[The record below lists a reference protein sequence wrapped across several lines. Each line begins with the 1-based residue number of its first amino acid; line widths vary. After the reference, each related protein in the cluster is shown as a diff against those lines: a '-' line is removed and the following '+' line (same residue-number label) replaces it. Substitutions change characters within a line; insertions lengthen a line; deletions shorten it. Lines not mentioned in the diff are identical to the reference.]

1 MAENFITLEDIGLE
15 FHVFST
21 KTRSIKESVL
31 NYVLRRKYGKPAH
44 HVAALSGIN
53 LHISH
58 GQRLGIVGD
67 NGSGKSSLLK
77 IITRIYPP
85 TSGRVRCHGFLV
97 PLLEV
102 GIGFNTELSGLENIF
117 LTGAI
122 MGFSHRKMAKRVDQ
136 IFDFAEL
143 REFADTP
150 IKYYS
155 SGMAQRL
162 AFSIATE
169 IDPEILLL
177 DEIFSAGDIHWMEK
191 AQRRMRDLIDRTSIL
206 VLVSHSMELIQTYC
220 DRAIWLEAGKLVMEG
235 TPDQI
240 VKAYSS
246 AAAAGSAT
254 PVNNEQQATSP
265 VVPR

>member
-1 MAENFITLEDIGLE
+1 MAENFITLEDISLV
-15 FHVFST
+15 FRVFST
-21 KTRSIKESVL
+21 RTRSIKESVVNFL
-31 NYVLRRKYGKPAH
+31 LRRNYAKPTST
-44 HVAALSGIN
+44 VNALRGIN
-53 LHISH
+53 LHIPH

-77 IITRIYPP
+77 IISRIYPP
-85 TSGRVRCHGFLV
+85 TSGHIRCQGFLV

-122 MGFSHRKMAKRVDQ
+122 MGFSRRQMAKRVDQ

-143 REFADTP
+143 SEFADTP

-191 AQRRMRDLIDRTSIL
+191 AQRRMRALIDRTSIL
-206 VLVSHSMELIQTYC
+206 VLVSHQMDLIQRYC
-220 DRAIWLEAGKLVMEG
+220 DRAVWLRAGRIARDGEPAEVVEA
-235 TPDQI
+235 
-240 VKAYSS
+240 YR
-246 AAAAGSAT
+246 GSLSNIAKC
-254 PVNNEQQATSP
+254 ND
-265 VVPR
+265 

>member
-31 NYVLRRKYGKPAH
+31 NYVLRREYAKPTH

-85 TSGRVRCHGFLV
+85 TSGRVSCRGFLV

-122 MGFSHRKMAKRVDQ
+122 MGFSRRQMAKRVDQ

-191 AQRRMRDLIDRTSIL
+191 AQRRMRALIDRTSIL
-206 VLVSHSMELIQTYC
+206 VLVSHSMDLIQTYC

-235 TPDQI
+235 TPDKI
-240 VKAYSS
+240 VEAYRS
-246 AAAAGSAT
+246 AAAGAAPNVSD
-254 PVNNEQQATSP
+254 EHQATSS
-265 VVPR
+265 VVPH

>member
-1 MAENFITLEDIGLE
+1 MAENYITLEDIGLE

-31 NYVLRRKYGKPAH
+31 NYVLRRDYAKPTRG
-44 HVAALSGIN
+44 VAALSGIN

-85 TSGRVRCHGFLV
+85 TSGRVSCRGFLV

-122 MGFSHRKMAKRVDQ
+122 MGFSRRQMAKRVDQ

-143 REFADTP
+143 SEFADTP

-191 AQRRMRDLIDRTSIL
+191 AQRRMRALIDRTSIL
-206 VLVSHSMELIQTYC
+206 VLVSHSMDLIQTYC
-220 DRAIWLEAGKLVMEG
+220 DRAIWLQAGKLVMED
-235 TPDQI
+235 TPDKI
-240 VKAYSS
+240 VEAYR
-246 AAAAGSAT
+246 AAAAGSA
-254 PVNNEQQATSP
+254 PKISDEHQATSS